1 MPARPGE
8 PNGRCTVCSHA
19 EHTRIDLLLA
29 GGASQRSLARKYGL
43 SHYAI
48 GRHWAGHVSDERKA
62 NLVLGPVQRQEL
74 ASRLSEESASVMDH
88 LRAVRSGLYQLYNV
102 TLEAGDASTGALVAG
117 RLHENLR
124 DIARLT
130 GQLASSPLV
139 QINNTQQTANYFLA
153 DPAFAAFQARL
164 IAALRPFPEARGAII
179 AEFERIES
187 PAPVAIATPLLTPE
201 PEAVDA
207 VP

>member
-1 MPARPGE
+1 
-8 PNGRCTVCSHA
+8 
-19 EHTRIDLLLA
+19 L
-29 GGASQRSLARKYGL
+29 
-43 SHYAI
+43 
-48 GRHWAGHVSDERKA
+48 SDERKA

-74 ASRLSEESASVMDH
+74 ASRVSEESASVMDH
-88 LRAVRSGLYQLYNV
+88 LRAVRAGLYSLFNV

-139 QINNTQQTANYFLA
+139 QINNNQQTANFFLA

-164 IAALRPFPEARGAII
+164 IAALRPFPEARAAII
-179 AEFERIES
+179 AEFERIEP
-187 PAPVAIATPLLTPE
+187 PAALASSAPQLTHE
-201 PEAVDA
+201 TADVLA
-207 VP
+207 